1 MDFISDLTKEV
12 TKDVI
17 GQTIFYYKIRE
28 DVSEVH
34 EIYEE
39 AEKCDA
45 AVLGVIRDGIRIDK
59 GSRNLK
65 LKEKELYLDQV
76 RIIFSN

>member
-1 MDFISDLTKEV
+1 MSKGSLILGKDL
-12 TKDVI
+12 
-17 GQTIFYYKIRE
+17 
-28 DVSEVH
+28 H

-59 GSRNLK
+59 GSRNLE
-65 LKEKELYLDQV
+65 LKENDQLIIDATPESLDET
-76 RIIFSN
+76 SLNS